1 MLVFFFKKWKCWR
14 LALWQIRHC
23 VYIFLSVFS
32 PYSSSVRK
40 YKGRYSKKSGSETN
54 RDTREG
60 IEKRREHRER
70 NNDRLLEN

>member
-1 MLVFFFKKWKCWR
+1 MLVFFSKIENVEDWHYDK
-14 LALWQIRHC
+14 LDC

-40 YKGRYSKKSGSETN
+40 YEGKYSKKSGSETN

-60 IEKRREHRER
+60 IEKEITIGYWRI
-70 NNDRLLEN
+70 NEN